1 MDRLEK
7 LAKELDSKDKLNK
20 FKSEFIYPD
29 DKLYF
34 DGNSLGML
42 SKQTKET
49 LKKVINDEWGQNL
62 ISSWNNS
69 WINLPNK
76 VSKKISKILNSNEAE
91 IYVGGTTSLNLY
103 KLLLSLIKRKNSII
117 NISTD
122 NLNFPSDKYICEG
135 ICNDYNLKF
144 NLLEYDNYLPDV
156 DLLEQFIKN
165 NKGIIVLSLVT
176 YKSSYRYPV
185 KKINRICQE
194 NDSIVIWDLSHAIG
208 AIDIDMKI
216 NDIDFAIGCTYKY
229 LNGGPG
235 SPAFIYVR
243 PDLIKKCYPIL
254 RGWLGHKAPFDFT
267 NTFEKSASIAMM
279 RVGTPPV
286 IQTAILEKALDIFQ
300 GINFYELR
308 EESIKLSDLLIK
320 MVEQKCPDLHL
331 ESPINSSDRG
341 SQVSFS
347 HPSGYAIMQALI
359 DRNIVGDF
367 RAPNI
372 IRFGITPLY
381 INEDDIIQTVKVL
394 REILSNRLWENP
406 IYLNR
411 KKVT

>member
-1 MDRLEK
+1 MN
-7 LAKELDSKDKLNK
+7 S
-20 FKSEFIYPD
+20 IYRKP
-29 DKLYF
+29 LFNIPPGMIYL
-34 DGNSLGML
+34 DGNSLGPPVKEIE
-42 SKQTKET
+42 SKSN
-49 LKKVINDEWGQNL
+49 KVIVEEWGG
-62 ISSWNNS
+62 
-69 WINLPNK
+69 K
-76 VSKKISKILNSNEAE
+76 
-91 IYVGGTTSLNLY
+91 
-103 KLLLSLIKRKNSII
+103 LIKGWNESNWMEQPLTVGNKIANIIGGDKGSIVAGDTLSI
-117 NISTD
+117 KTYQALAAAIKLKPKRNIILTD
-122 NLNFPSDKYICEG
+122 IDNFPSDIYIAEG
-135 ICNDYNLKF
+135 LID
-144 NLLEYDNYLPDV
+144 
-156 DLLEQFIKN
+156 
-165 NKGIIVLSLVT
+165 SLNSNFELQ
-176 YKSSYRYPV
+176 KV
-185 KKINRICQE
+185 KKE
-194 NDSIVIWDLSHAIG
+194 NILSSLNENVNVVLLTHVNYRTGAMFDIEKVTKKVHENGSTMIWDLAHSAG
-208 AIDIDMKI
+208 AVPLDLKVI
-216 NDIDFAIGCTYKY
+216 NCEFAVGCTYKF

-267 NTFEKSASIAMM
+267 NTFEKSASIEMM

-300 GINFYELR
+300 GINFNELR
-308 EESIKLSDLLIK
+308 EESIKLSDFLIK

-381 INEDDIIQTVKVL
+381 INEDDIIQTVEVL
-394 REILSNRLWENP
+394 REVLSNRLWENP
-406 IYLNR
+406 IYIN
-411 KKVT
+411 KKMVT

>member
-1 MDRLEK
+1 MN
-7 LAKELDSKDKLNK
+7 S
-20 FKSEFIYPD
+20 IYRKALFNIPPGMIY
-29 DKLYF
+29 L
-34 DGNSLGML
+34 DGNSLGPPV
-42 SKQTKET
+42 KEIESISN
-49 LKKVINDEWGQNL
+49 KVIVEEWGG
-62 ISSWNNS
+62 
-69 WINLPNK
+69 K
-76 VSKKISKILNSNEAE
+76 
-91 IYVGGTTSLNLY
+91 
-103 KLLLSLIKRKNSII
+103 LIKGWNESNWMEKPLTVGNKIANIIGGDKGSIVAGDTLSI
-117 NISTD
+117 KTYQALAAAIKLKPKRNIILTD
-122 NLNFPSDKYICEG
+122 IDNFPSDIYIAEG
-135 ICNDYNLKF
+135 LID
-144 NLLEYDNYLPDV
+144 
-156 DLLEQFIKN
+156 
-165 NKGIIVLSLVT
+165 SLNSNFELQ
-176 YKSSYRYPV
+176 KV
-185 KKINRICQE
+185 KKE
-194 NDSIVIWDLSHAIG
+194 NIISSLNENVNVVLLTHVNYRTGAMFDIEKVTKKVHENGSTMIWDLAHSAG
-208 AIDIDMKI
+208 AVPLDLKVI
-216 NDIDFAIGCTYKY
+216 NCEFAVGCTYKF

-267 NTFEKSASIAMM
+267 NTFEKSASIEMM

-286 IQTAILEKALDIFQ
+286 IQTAILEKALDIFE
-300 GINFYELR
+300 GINFNELR
-308 EESIKLSDLLIK
+308 EESIKLSDFLIK

-406 IYLNR
+406 IYINR

>member
-1 MDRLEK
+1 MN
-7 LAKELDSKDKLNK
+7 S
-20 FKSEFIYPD
+20 IYRKALFNIPPGMIY
-29 DKLYF
+29 L
-34 DGNSLGML
+34 DGNSLGPPV
-42 SKQTKET
+42 KEIESISN
-49 LKKVINDEWGQNL
+49 KVIVEEWGG
-62 ISSWNNS
+62 
-69 WINLPNK
+69 K
-76 VSKKISKILNSNEAE
+76 
-91 IYVGGTTSLNLY
+91 
-103 KLLLSLIKRKNSII
+103 LIKGWNESNWMEQPLTVGNKIANIIGGDKGSIVAGDTLSI
-117 NISTD
+117 KTYQALAAAIKLKPKRNIILTD
-122 NLNFPSDKYICEG
+122 IDNFPSDIYIAEG
-135 ICNDYNLKF
+135 LID
-144 NLLEYDNYLPDV
+144 
-156 DLLEQFIKN
+156 
-165 NKGIIVLSLVT
+165 SLNSNFELQ
-176 YKSSYRYPV
+176 KV
-185 KKINRICQE
+185 KKE
-194 NDSIVIWDLSHAIG
+194 NIISSLNENVNVVLLTHVNYRTGAMFDIEKVTKKVHENGSTMIWDLAHSAG
-208 AIDIDMKI
+208 AVPLDLKVI
-216 NDIDFAIGCTYKY
+216 NCEFAVGCTYKF

-267 NTFEKSASIAMM
+267 NTFEKSASIEMM

-300 GINFYELR
+300 GINFNELR
-308 EESIKLSDLLIK
+308 EESIKLSDFLIK

-406 IYLNR
+406 IYMNR

>member
-1 MDRLEK
+1 MN
-7 LAKELDSKDKLNK
+7 S
-20 FKSEFIYPD
+20 IYRKALFNIPPGMIY
-29 DKLYF
+29 L
-34 DGNSLGML
+34 DGNSLGPPV
-42 SKQTKET
+42 KEIESISN
-49 LKKVINDEWGQNL
+49 KVIVEEWGG
-62 ISSWNNS
+62 
-69 WINLPNK
+69 K
-76 VSKKISKILNSNEAE
+76 
-91 IYVGGTTSLNLY
+91 
-103 KLLLSLIKRKNSII
+103 LIKGWNESNWMEQPLTVGNKIANIIGGDKGSIVAGDTLSI
-117 NISTD
+117 KTYQALAAAIKLKPKRNIILTD
-122 NLNFPSDKYICEG
+122 IDNFPSDIYIAEG
-135 ICNDYNLKF
+135 LID
-144 NLLEYDNYLPDV
+144 
-156 DLLEQFIKN
+156 
-165 NKGIIVLSLVT
+165 SLNSNFELQ
-176 YKSSYRYPV
+176 KV
-185 KKINRICQE
+185 KKE
-194 NDSIVIWDLSHAIG
+194 NIISSLNENVNVVLLTHVNYRTGAMFDIEKVTKKVHENGSTMIWDLAHSAGAVPLDLKAI
-208 AIDIDMKI
+208 KCE
-216 NDIDFAIGCTYKY
+216 FAVGCTYKF

-267 NTFEKSASIAMM
+267 NTFEKSASIEMM

-300 GINFYELR
+300 GINFNELR
-308 EESIKLSDLLIK
+308 EESIKLSDFLIK

-406 IYLNR
+406 IYINR

>member
-1 MDRLEK
+1 MN
-7 LAKELDSKDKLNK
+7 S
-20 FKSEFIYPD
+20 IYRKALFNIPPGMIY
-29 DKLYF
+29 L
-34 DGNSLGML
+34 DGNSLGPPV
-42 SKQTKET
+42 KEIESISN
-49 LKKVINDEWGQNL
+49 KVIVEEWGG
-62 ISSWNNS
+62 
-69 WINLPNK
+69 K
-76 VSKKISKILNSNEAE
+76 
-91 IYVGGTTSLNLY
+91 
-103 KLLLSLIKRKNSII
+103 LIKGWNESNWMEQPLTVGNKIANIIGGDKGSIVAGDTLSI
-117 NISTD
+117 KTYQALAAAIKLKPKRNIILTD
-122 NLNFPSDKYICEG
+122 IDNFPSDIYIAEG
-135 ICNDYNLKF
+135 LID
-144 NLLEYDNYLPDV
+144 
-156 DLLEQFIKN
+156 
-165 NKGIIVLSLVT
+165 SLNSNFELQ
-176 YKSSYRYPV
+176 KV
-185 KKINRICQE
+185 KKE
-194 NDSIVIWDLSHAIG
+194 NIISSLNENVNVVLLTHVNYRTGAMFDIEKVTKKVHENGSTMIWDLAHSAG
-208 AIDIDMKI
+208 AVPLDLKVI
-216 NDIDFAIGCTYKY
+216 NCEFAVGCTYKF

-267 NTFEKSASIAMM
+267 NTFEKSASIEMM

-406 IYLNR
+406 IYINR

>member
-1 MDRLEK
+1 MNSIYR
-7 LAKELDSKDKLNK
+7 KELFNIPPGM
-20 FKSEFIYPD
+20 IY
-29 DKLYF
+29 L
-34 DGNSLGML
+34 DGNSLGPPV
-42 SKQTKET
+42 KEIESISN
-49 LKKVINDEWGQNL
+49 KVIVEEWGGKL
-62 ISSWNNS
+62 VKGWNESN
-69 WINLPNK
+69 WMEQPLTVGNK
-76 VSKKISKILNSNEAE
+76 IANIIGGDKGSIVAGDTLSIKTYQALAAAIKLKPKRNIIL
-91 IYVGGTTSLNLY
+91 
-103 KLLLSLIKRKNSII
+103 
-117 NISTD
+117 TD
-122 NLNFPSDKYICEG
+122 IDNFPSDIYIAEG
-135 ICNDYNLKF
+135 LID
-144 NLLEYDNYLPDV
+144 
-156 DLLEQFIKN
+156 
-165 NKGIIVLSLVT
+165 SLNSNFELQ
-176 YKSSYRYPV
+176 KV
-185 KKINRICQE
+185 KKE
-194 NDSIVIWDLSHAIG
+194 NIISSLNENVNVVLLTHVNYRTGEMFDIEKVTKKVHENGSTMIWDLAHSAG
-208 AIDIDMKI
+208 AVPLDLKVI
-216 NDIDFAIGCTYKY
+216 NCEFAVGCTYKF

-267 NTFEKSASIAMM
+267 NTFEKSASIEMM

-300 GINFYELR
+300 GINFNELR
-308 EESIKLSDLLIK
+308 EESIKLSDFLIK

>member
-1 MDRLEK
+1 MN
-7 LAKELDSKDKLNK
+7 S
-20 FKSEFIYPD
+20 IYRKALFNIPPGMIY
-29 DKLYF
+29 L
-34 DGNSLGML
+34 DGNSLGPPV
-42 SKQTKET
+42 KEIESISN
-49 LKKVINDEWGQNL
+49 KVIVEEWGG
-62 ISSWNNS
+62 
-69 WINLPNK
+69 K
-76 VSKKISKILNSNEAE
+76 
-91 IYVGGTTSLNLY
+91 
-103 KLLLSLIKRKNSII
+103 LIKGWNESNWMEQPLTVGNKIANIIGGDKGSIVAGDTLSI
-117 NISTD
+117 KTYQALAAAIKLKPKRNIILTD
-122 NLNFPSDKYICEG
+122 IDNFPSDIYIAEG
-135 ICNDYNLKF
+135 LID
-144 NLLEYDNYLPDV
+144 
-156 DLLEQFIKN
+156 
-165 NKGIIVLSLVT
+165 SLNSNFELQ
-176 YKSSYRYPV
+176 KV
-185 KKINRICQE
+185 KKE
-194 NDSIVIWDLSHAIG
+194 NIISSLNENVNVVLLTHVNYRTGAMFDIEKVTKKVHENGSTMIWDLAHSAG
-208 AIDIDMKI
+208 AVPLDLKVI
-216 NDIDFAIGCTYKY
+216 NCEFAVGCTYKF

-267 NTFEKSASIAMM
+267 NTFEKSASIEMM

-286 IQTAILEKALDIFQ
+286 IQMAILEKALDIFQ
-300 GINFYELR
+300 GINFNELR
-308 EESIKLSDLLIK
+308 EESIKLSDFLIK

-406 IYLNR
+406 IYINR